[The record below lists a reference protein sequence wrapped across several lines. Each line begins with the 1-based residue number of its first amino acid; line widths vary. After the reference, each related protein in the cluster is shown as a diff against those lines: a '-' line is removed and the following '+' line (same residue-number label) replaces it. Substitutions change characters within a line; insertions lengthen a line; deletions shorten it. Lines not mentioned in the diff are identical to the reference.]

1 MLDYLGFPDSQ
12 DDVNKLLKVVDP
24 AAGVMLV
31 IELEQSW
38 VPTFRIVALM
48 QDRDGDGSVSFD
60 EFLHYVGKLGIPD
73 IAEGKLD
80 VTPWNTL
87 QYVKALSRFRDRE
100 TRVQSLFANKQWT
113 RVPHHGRGLWNG

>member
-80 VTPWNTL
+80 VTP
-87 QYVKALSRFRDRE
+87 
-100 TRVQSLFANKQWT
+100 
-113 RVPHHGRGLWNG
+113 